1 MSPLVSKLSTRGKSV
16 GQMLLIFPIFLL
28 GSVFPWLVVL
38 VASILSAW
46 LYDIGWWP
54 LAALFRIIETLL
66 GLALIFG
73 TVVFF
78 LYWLFQLGRVVLGL
92 QKDDG

>member
-16 GQMLLIFPIFLL
+16 GQMLLIFPMFLF
-28 GSVFPWLVVL
+28 GSIFPWLVVL
-38 VASILSAW
+38 GASVLSSW

-54 LAALFRIIETLL
+54 LGAIFRIIETVL

-78 LYWLFQLGRVVLGL
+78 FYWLVQVGRAVLGL
-92 QKDDG
+92 HNDDG